1 MIPQLMTSSRL
12 GPRKRFRGKKGYFRQ
27 VRKDAERFEL
37 NIDKGSWWDV
47 WHYHA
52 DWAGWGN
59 VRWRYRRE
67 HLLALSLVFR
77 KIAASSERF
86 STPFQSWIYLSGR
99 DAGEDATYLHTPNQ
113 NQTPFPVAISG
124 IARMRS
130 SSLVQEFAALLPGF
144 SVRVGEVRSFDE
156 DAEPPR
162 VVSSFF
168 VYCEGIGV
176 PLASFQDER

>member
-1 MIPQLMTSSRL
+1 M
-12 GPRKRFRGKKGYFRQ
+12 G
-27 VRKDAERFEL
+27 ER
-37 NIDKGSWWDV
+37 
-47 WHYHA
+47 A
-52 DWAGWGN
+52 
-59 VRWRYRRE
+59 
-67 HLLALSLVFR
+67 LAISAR
-77 KIAASSERF
+77 ASSGIVPGVPEDRCIFERF